1 MEGSAPAMSAP
12 HVDPRERFVTFSFA
26 AADLLVET
34 TPDGKITFAT
44 GAFHS
49 LLGRPPESFLGQK
62 VRDLVAPGDR
72 ETFDQALAILPVR
85 GRQLPM
91 TLRLA
96 DKARTP
102 RALAGLLFAEA
113 GRPAKLCLTF
123 AALPAPLAKPAKG
136 TTMRPVLEAAQA
148 RIRQGE
154 GGGLGLLEISAPGLA
169 QNQSLAL
176 GAMLDEIAPGAMVGE
191 AASGRAGMLAAPGE
205 AEDIVAVAA
214 TLENT
219 LRARGV
225 VATVAAQ
232 NLKLAADELTP
243 DQAARALRHALGV
256 FARGGV
262 DGLAKAGFAG
272 GLAGYVRQAAKHA
285 GALRR
290 LIRDERYQLA
300 YQPIVRLG
308 DRGLHH
314 YEALLRPQTIAGIE
328 IAGTQDFVTLIE
340 TVGLAGEL
348 DLAVAK
354 RAAAAASQAPAPIAF
369 NLSSLSLQD
378 GDFRARL
385 LAKLAGAAKGCLI
398 VEMTET
404 AEIEDLE
411 AVRQGA
417 EALRALGIP
426 FCLDDFGAGSADM
439 RILRAVP
446 ADYVKLDGSYVPGV
460 AEGGRERDFV
470 AAMVEI
476 ARAAG
481 CAMVAERIESEAEAE
496 TLRGLG
502 ITYGQGWLFGR
513 PGPLPESSGV
523 ARRRGASAGK
533 WE

>member
-1 MEGSAPAMSAP
+1 MSATP
-12 HVDPRERFVTFSFA
+12 QDPRERFVTFSFA

-34 TPDGKITFAT
+34 TPEGKITFAT

-49 LLGRPPESFLGQK
+49 LLGRKPESFLGQP
-62 VRDLVAPGDR
+62 VRELVAPGDR
-72 ETFDQALAILPVR
+72 EAFDQALAILPVR

-96 DKARTP
+96 DKGRTP

-123 AALPAPLAKPAKG
+123 AALPLPLGKPAG
-136 TTMRPVLEAAQA
+136 GGAARSVLAAAQSRLRA
-148 RIRQGE
+148 GE
-154 GGGLGLLEISAPGLA
+154 GGGLDFVEISSPGPVQG
-169 QNQSLAL
+169 QNPAL
-176 GAMLDEIAPGAMVGE
+176 GAMLEEIAPGALAGE
-191 AASGRAGMLAAPGE
+191 AAPGRISMVAAPDVPH
-205 AEDIVAVAA
+205 DIVAVAA
-214 TLENT
+214 ALEGA
-219 LRARGV
+219 LRARGIPG
-225 VATVAAQ
+225 AVAAQ
-232 NLKLAADELTP
+232 RLQLAADELTP

-256 FARGGV
+256 FARGGIE
-262 DGLAKAGFAG
+262 GLAKAGFAG
-272 GLAGYVRQAAKHA
+272 GLADYVRQAGKHV

-290 LIRDERYQLA
+290 AIRDERYQLA

-314 YEALLRPQTIAGIE
+314 YEALLRPQAIAGIE
-328 IAGTQDFVTLIE
+328 IAGTQDFVTLVE

-378 GDFRARL
+378 GGFRARL
-385 LAKLAGAAKGCLI
+385 LAQLAGTAKGRLI

-411 AVRQGA
+411 QVRQGA
-417 EALRALGIP
+417 EALRGLGIP
-426 FCLDDFGAGSADM
+426 FCLDDFGAGTADM
-439 RILRAVP
+439 RILHAVP

-460 AEGGRERDFV
+460 AQPGRERDFV
-470 AAMVEI
+470 AAMAEI

-496 TLRGLG
+496 TLRSLG

-513 PGPLPESSGV
+513 PGPLPESASGV
-523 ARRRGASAGK
+523 ARRRGAAAGK

>member
-1 MEGSAPAMSAP
+1 MSATP
-12 HVDPRERFVTFSFA
+12 IDPRERFVTFSFA

-49 LLGRPPESFLGQK
+49 LLGRKPESFLGQP
-62 VRDLVAPGDR
+62 VRELVAPGDR
-72 ETFDQALAILPVR
+72 EAFDQALTVLPMR

-123 AALPAPLAKPAKG
+123 AALPLPLGKPAG
-136 TTMRPVLEAAQA
+136 GGAARPVLAAAQA
-148 RIRQGE
+148 RLRQGA
-154 GGGLGLLEISAPGLA
+154 GGGLDLLEISAPGGVQG
-169 QNQSLAL
+169 QNLGL
-176 GAMLDEIAPGAMVGE
+176 GAILEEIAPNTLVGE
-191 AASGRAGMLAAPGE
+191 AAPGRVGMLAAE
-205 AEDIVAVAA
+205 ASHDIVAVAA
-214 TLENT
+214 ALESA
-219 LRARGV
+219 LQARGI
-225 VATVAAQ
+225 AGTVASQ
-232 NLKLAADELTP
+232 RLKLAADELTQ

-256 FARGGV
+256 FARGGIE
-262 DGLAKAGFAG
+262 GLAKAGFAG
-272 GLAGYVRQAAKHA
+272 GLADYVRQAAKHA

-290 LIRDERYQLA
+290 AIREARYQLA

-314 YEALLRPQTIAGIE
+314 YEALLRPQAIAGIE
-328 IAGTQDFVTLIE
+328 IAGTEDFVTLVE
-340 TVGLAGEL
+340 TTGLAGEL
-348 DLAVAK
+348 DLAVAE
-354 RAAAAASQAPAPIAF
+354 RAAAAASHAPAPIAF

-378 GDFRARL
+378 SGFRAHL
-385 LAKLAGAAKGCLI
+385 LAQLAGTANGRLI

-411 AVRQGA
+411 QVRQGA
-417 EALRALGIP
+417 EALRGLGIP

-460 AEGGRERDFV
+460 AQPGRERDFV
-470 AAMVEI
+470 AAMAEI
-476 ARAAG
+476 VRAAG

-513 PGPLPESSGV
+513 PGPLPENASGV
-523 ARRRGASAGK
+523 ARRRGAAAGK

>member
-1 MEGSAPAMSAP
+1 MTAAP
-12 HVDPRERFVTFSFA
+12 HPPRERFVTFSFA
-26 AADLLVET
+26 AADLLVEAT
-34 TPDGKITFAT
+34 TEGTITFAI

-49 LLGRPPESFLGQK
+49 LLGRPSESFVGQK

-72 ETFDQALAILPVR
+72 EALDQALTLLPMR
-85 GRQLPM
+85 GRQVPM

-123 AALPAPLAKPAKG
+123 AALPLPLGKPASG
-136 TTMRPVLEAAQA
+136 AAMRPVLEAAQA
-148 RIRQGE
+148 RVRQGE
-154 GGGLGLLEISAPGLA
+154 GGELNLLEISASDPTRHQGVA
-169 QNQSLAL
+169 I
-176 GAMLDEIAPGAMVGE
+176 GAVLEEIIPGALVGE
-191 AASGRAGMLAAPGE
+191 AAPGRISFLAESGPSQS
-205 AEDIVAVAA
+205 IVAVVAELEAA
-214 TLENT
+214 
-219 LRARGV
+219 LRTHGV
-225 VATVAAQ
+225 TGTVAAQ
-232 NLKLAADELTP
+232 RLSLAADALTP
-243 DQAARALRHALGV
+243 DQMARALRHALGV
-256 FARGGV
+256 FARGGIE
-262 DGLAKAGFAG
+262 GLAKAGFAG
-272 GLAGYVRQAAKHA
+272 GLADYVRQAGKHA
-285 GALRR
+285 AALRR
-290 LIRDERYQLA
+290 AIREERYQLL

-314 YEALLRPQTIAGIE
+314 YEALLRPQAINGVE
-328 IAGTQDFVTLIE
+328 IGGTQDFVTLIE
-340 TVGLAGEL
+340 TVGLAHEL

-354 RAAAAASQAPAPIAF
+354 RAAAVASHAPAPIAF
-369 NLSSLSLQD
+369 NISSLSLQD
-378 GDFRARL
+378 GGFRAGL
-385 LAKLAGAAKGCLI
+385 LAQLAGAAKGRVI

-411 AVRQGA
+411 QVRQGA
-417 EALRALGIP
+417 EALRGLGIP

-460 AEGGRERDFV
+460 AQPGRERDFV
-470 AAMVEI
+470 AAMAEI

-481 CAMVAERIESEAEAE
+481 CAMVAERIESESEAE
-496 TLRGLG
+496 ILHGLG

-513 PGPLPESSGV
+513 AGPLPENASGV